1 MILPSQLISR
11 GSFHKPPLRAST
23 KSMLCHRKS
32 ASSLSM
38 EASICCKMA
47 FSGIKY
53 LKTLI
58 LRPQIDIGSN
68 ILLNLAIRH
77 CRIPACTSA
86 SRYALCLIGPSSA
99 CFRHWRRQ
107 TPALGDA
114 HVAACGLQSKGAEAP
129 GKPALGLVFSGGRA
143 GRPRA
148 AMPGGPFDA
157 SPGFVD
163 SLTRRPCGAAAFS

>member
-1 MILPSQLISR
+1 
-11 GSFHKPPLRAST
+11 
-23 KSMLCHRKS
+23 MLCHRKS

-114 HVAACGLQSKGAEAP
+114 HVAACGLQSKGLRPLRCIPRVCRQSEPRKRGFYFFPPLSRMWFPCYNVTVAIQ
-129 GKPALGLVFSGGRA
+129 LGRVKKA
-143 GRPRA
+143 
-148 AMPGGPFDA
+148 
-157 SPGFVD
+157 
-163 SLTRRPCGAAAFS
+163 